1 MSKSIEHQDFD
12 RHYPAVLE
20 FQALVRQAARRALRT
35 AEHAVER
42 EAIRSALV
50 RAGNLRTVAAK
61 LYTDGPAQP
70 AFIRARRKWYRKTGR
85 IFHVVAVVDIDGDV
99 MWTSPATEGSD
110 YMATA
115 WKWLVEQGYVPAESF
130 PSQHNQYGISGIC
143 GQVSGRAKL

>member
-1 MSKSIEHQDFD
+1 MSKRIEHQDFD
-12 RHYPAVLE
+12 LHYPAVLE
-20 FQALVRQAARRALRT
+20 FQAQVRQAARRALRS
-35 AEHAVER
+35 AEHDVER
-42 EAIRSALV
+42 AAIRAALV

-99 MWTSPATEGSD
+99 MWTSPKKEGSD

-115 WKWLVEQGYVPAESF
+115 WKWLIQEGHVPAESS
-130 PSQHNQYGISGIC
+130 PSQYKQYGISGIC
-143 GQVSGRAKL
+143 GEVSGRAEL